1 MREKKIPSSN
11 LLNNRIIYRGPYR
24 NDATDELIYSAK
36 GKNSNG
42 KKITIYGK
50 IKKYNHVKN

>member
-1 MREKKIPSSN
+1 MPSSN
-11 LLNNRIIYRGPYR
+11 LLNNGIIYRGPYR